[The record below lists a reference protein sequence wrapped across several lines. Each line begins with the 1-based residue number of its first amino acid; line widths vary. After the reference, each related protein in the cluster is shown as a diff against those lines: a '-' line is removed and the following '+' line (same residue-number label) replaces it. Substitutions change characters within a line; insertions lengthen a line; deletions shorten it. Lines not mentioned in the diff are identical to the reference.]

1 MEEQVYDC
9 FRGYPVLR
17 PLIVLEKELKGQE
30 KEGPCF

>member
-1 MEEQVYDC
+1 MIA